1 MIDLMTKNFPKVFLY
16 FLGALFL
23 LNLAQSAFTQLIFD
37 EAYYWYYAQNLDWG
51 YFDHPPMVA
60 LLIWL
65 GSLVSKG
72 ELGVRFMS
80 CMLQVGTI
88 VLLWLLVDAP
98 KKKAFVPHFFIL
110 LFAMP
115 LFNVYGF
122 FTLPD
127 TALLFFTALFLFV
140 YHSFL
145 KEQSLLKALFM
156 GIVMAALMYSKYHAV
171 LVILFVLLSNL
182 SLLKNKYAWIAVGVA
197 LGCYVPHFLWLYEH
211 DFISIK
217 YHISERPNQPYNFS
231 SFTLGY
237 LLNLIANFGLL
248 FPWFYWALFKSNTKD
263 LFSRALLFLCY
274 GVIVF
279 FFLSSFQKRTQ
290 TQWVIVLC
298 IPMALL
304 AYQFILN
311 NPMWRKWM
319 LRVGILSALLFLYA
333 RAWLVYEPLLPL
345 HYETHGNKERVA
357 NLSNFLENTPPVFQ
371 NSYREASMYQF
382 YSQKVAYSLNDAFY
396 RRNQFSID
404 SSEFLVKNRRVG
416 YVTKYA
422 KSGIF
427 QYIDRVGDT
436 IYTNYIDNFR
446 PLRKLSCFLEKKEV
460 FLNGNQELL
469 KVYNPYD
476 TPIPLK
482 DIIIKVSYL
491 NAYKQIKELKGM
503 DYAPMD
509 KSTQF
514 LKAKDTTFFTFRLKP
529 AKFKDPAFIRFSI
542 SEYGLNPAINS
553 ESIKIEQ

>member
-60 LLIWL
+60 LLIWI
-65 GSLVSKG
+65 GSLVYEG
-72 ELGVRFMS
+72 ELGVRLMS
-80 CMLQVGTI
+80 CILQVGTI
-88 VLLWLLVDAP
+88 ILLWLLVDDP

-127 TALLFFTALFLFV
+127 TALLFFTTLFLFV

-145 KEQSLLKALFM
+145 KKPGLWKALFM
-156 GIVMAALMYSKYHAV
+156 GMVMAALMYSKYHAV
-171 LVILFVLLSNL
+171 LVILFVLFSNL
-182 SLLKNKYAWIAVGVA
+182 SLLKNKYAWIAVVVA
-197 LGCYVPHFLWLYEH
+197 LGCYVPHALWLYEH

-217 YHISERPNQPYNFS
+217 YHISERPNQPYSFS
-231 SFTLGY
+231 GFTLGY

-311 NPMWRKWM
+311 NPLWRKWM
-319 LRVGILSALLFLYA
+319 FRVGIVSAFLFLYA

-345 HYETHGNKERVA
+345 HYETHGNRERVE
-357 NLSNFLENTPPVFQ
+357 NLSQFLEEKPAVFE

-382 YSQKVAYSLNDAFY
+382 YSGKPAYALNNAYY
-396 RRNQFSID
+396 RRNQYSID
-404 SSEFLVKNRRVG
+404 SSEFKVKNRKVG
-416 YVTKYA
+416 YITKYA
-422 KSGIF
+422 GSGDF
-427 QYIDRVGDT
+427 QYLDRVGDT
-436 IYTNYIDNFR
+436 VYSNYINNFR
-446 PLRKLSCFLEKKEV
+446 PLRKLSCHVEKKEV
-460 FLNGNQELL
+460 AIGENKQLL
-469 KVYNPYD
+469 KIYNPYLQ
-476 TPIPLK
+476 PIPLD
-482 DIIIKVSYL
+482 DIAINITYL
-491 NAYKQIKELKGM
+491 NAYKQFNELLDL
-503 DYAPMD
+503 DYVPMD
-509 KSTQF
+509 KETHF
-514 LKAKDTTFFTFRLKP
+514 LKPLDTTYF
-529 AKFKDPAFIRFSI
+529 KFSVRRPKKASAFVRFSI
-542 SEYGLNPAINS
+542 SEYGLPSAINS
-553 ESIKIEQ
+553 ESIKIKE